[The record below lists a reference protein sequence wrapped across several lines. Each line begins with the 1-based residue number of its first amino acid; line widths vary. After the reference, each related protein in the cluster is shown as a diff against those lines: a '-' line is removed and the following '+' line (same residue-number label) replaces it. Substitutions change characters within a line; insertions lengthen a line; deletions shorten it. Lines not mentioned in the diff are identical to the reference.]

1 MPTFYKW
8 EDWGPERKQDLSK
21 VTQLTIAR
29 VEYSNFFLQCF
40 TDTLATSGPSLF
52 LTYGQIRRGM
62 EESLTS
68 VQEARPV
75 PSQASLPRQF
85 CSPNTSLVAVHLV
98 LRSGMT
104 SFLRWLANC
113 STPQS
118 THNLPGAEPRVVC
131 WEGLPKGISK
141 AISAL
146 SENKTWLISYVALG
160 KFLPLFG
167 SWYPVECHWIEIRK
181 WPESLGAIKI
191 FSAHSLRF

>member
-1 MPTFYKW
+1 
-8 EDWGPERKQDLSK
+8 
-21 VTQLTIAR
+21 
-29 VEYSNFFLQCF
+29 
-40 TDTLATSGPSLF
+40 
-52 LTYGQIRRGM
+52 
-62 EESLTS
+62 
-68 VQEARPV
+68 
-75 PSQASLPRQF
+75 
-85 CSPNTSLVAVHLV
+85 
-98 LRSGMT
+98 MT

-191 FSAHSLRF
+191 FSAHSLRFQESWERPGNLYFFMFPRVTLTHALFQNHRSPWFLRMFPSRAQRACGLHGGYTEAQSHL